1 MTEEMI
7 KNHLE
12 YHFEANP
19 KHPYAQLRHIQP
31 LSDKISGRNKQLIE
45 EQRQH
50 GLQRINLRIQNIETT
65 LNVRRQLIWWT
76 NTFSCTSHRACHHW
90 TLSHL
95 NCRRVKLWPCQR
107 FNRIDRNQRSG
118 RTIPQ

>member
-65 LNVRRQLIWWT
+65 LNDVINLVDKYVQLYKPQCMSSLDIES
-76 NTFSCTSHRACHHW
+76 F
-90 TLSHL
+90 
-95 NCRRVKLWPCQR
+95 KLPP
-107 FNRIDRNQRSG
+107 G
-118 RTIPQ
+118 